1 MKKKEFLLQL
11 IGELSNS
18 ILSRDPKRMVISLHQ
33 EPEGMHLCVLD
44 DCQRTDSEIEK
55 MRASLRQKKRPEL
68 AGYYGS
74 MTGHD
79 LFGSARLDLVGL
91 QVKHADVEKT
101 QEGIKIDIWL
111 GDDSF
116 DSTNFSIPE

>member
-1 MKKKEFLLQL
+1 MNKKEFLLQL

-18 ILSRDPKRMVISLHQ
+18 ILSKEPNRMVISLHQ
-33 EPEGMHLCVLD
+33 EPEGMHICVLD
-44 DCQRTDSEIEK
+44 DCKRTDSELEK
-55 MRASLRQKKRPEL
+55 MRHSLKQKNRPEL
-68 AGYYGS
+68 SGYYGS

-91 QVKHADVEKT
+91 QVKFGDVART
-101 QEGIKIDIWL
+101 NEGTKIDIWL

-116 DSTNFSIPE
+116 DSTPFSIPE